1 MLSRRIVLCCLR
13 RDTVEVVVVVAGSWG
28 VLRIASAADTAT
40 VAASVGIVVS
50 RV

>member
-1 MLSRRIVLCCLR
+1 MTVGRRLGF
-13 RDTVEVVVVVAGSWG
+13 VVVVAGSWG